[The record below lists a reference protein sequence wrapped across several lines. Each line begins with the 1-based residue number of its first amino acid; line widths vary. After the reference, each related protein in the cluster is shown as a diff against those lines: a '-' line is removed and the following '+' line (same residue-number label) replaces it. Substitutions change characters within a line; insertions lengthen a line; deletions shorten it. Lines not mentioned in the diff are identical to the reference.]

1 MLELSQ
7 EVFKKNV
14 EKALVKHMKDV
25 SEFLMK
31 KSPLQNLSDERL
43 ALLATKCMLF
53 RYSQGC
59 TLISKDQINEYI
71 YIIKTGLVSIVKDL
85 QNQPFSIIELSSGE
99 VFGEEIVK
107 G

>member
-1 MLELSQ
+1 MTRGARTSTVVSVGKSVMLELSQ

-43 ALLATKCMLF
+43 ALLATKCMLL
-53 RYSQGC
+53 RYS
-59 TLISKDQINEYI
+59 
-71 YIIKTGLVSIVKDL
+71 
-85 QNQPFSIIELSSGE
+85 
-99 VFGEEIVK
+99 
-107 G
+107 

>member
-43 ALLATKCMLF
+43 ALLATKCMLL
-53 RYSQGC
+53 RYS
-59 TLISKDQINEYI
+59 
-71 YIIKTGLVSIVKDL
+71 
-85 QNQPFSIIELSSGE
+85 
-99 VFGEEIVK
+99 
-107 G
+107 